1 MKALFI
7 LSLFI
12 VLTIQM
18 ENVEL
23 SDTPGPCLFAQGFG
37 DALVPKCKNCSDPLL
52 THCLADYNFYSDI
65 LHLIEGNFSIIFQLF
80 YDLFDAYEFLFYSY
94 YKCKVIEYIAL
105 IPVGIGWLVIN
116 MATAIFKLMSFYQ
129 CIVQD
134 IDEADYYNAGKCA
147 GQILYYIAYHKMP
160 KIDELSE

>member
-1 MKALFI
+1 M
-7 LSLFI
+7 
-12 VLTIQM
+12 
-18 ENVEL
+18 
-23 SDTPGPCLFAQGFG
+23 
-37 DALVPKCKNCSDPLL
+37 
-52 THCLADYNFYSDI
+52 
-65 LHLIEGNFSIIFQLF
+65 
-80 YDLFDAYEFLFYSY
+80 
-94 YKCKVIEYIAL
+94 
-105 IPVGIGWLVIN
+105 IPAGIGWLVIN